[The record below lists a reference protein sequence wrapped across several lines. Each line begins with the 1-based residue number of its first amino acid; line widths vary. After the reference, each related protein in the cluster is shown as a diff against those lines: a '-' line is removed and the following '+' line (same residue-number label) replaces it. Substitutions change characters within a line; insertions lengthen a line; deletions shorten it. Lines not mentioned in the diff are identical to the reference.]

1 MSVSPSPNLAGG
13 TLTPTT
19 NWGQY
24 NQTAFIIQQLL
35 GKIQTATLV
44 RVLSCSNEGDV
55 SAVGTVDLL
64 PLVNQIDG
72 NGSPTP
78 HGPISNIPYFRLQG
92 GTNAIVIDPQVG
104 DLGIAIFASRD
115 ISQVKVTKDQALP
128 GSLRQY
134 DWQDGLYLGGLLNGT
149 PQQFIQFNSDGISIS
164 SPSTVTIA
172 ATTIALQ
179 GNVTMSKGLT
189 VVNDVVANGIS
200 LDTHTHTSEAPG
212 TPTSPPLP

>member
-1 MSVSPSPNLAGG
+1 MASPSLALSGG
-13 TLTPTT
+13 GLTPTT

-24 NQTAFIIQQLL
+24 NQIAFIIGQLF
-35 GKIQTATLV
+35 GKIQTATIV
-44 RVLSCSNEGDV
+44 KVLSCTNDGDL
-55 SAVGTVDLL
+55 SPVGTVDLL
-64 PLVNQIDG
+64 PLVNQVDG

-92 GTNAIVIDPQVG
+92 GTNAIVMDPQVG

-115 ISQVKVTKDQALP
+115 ISQVKVTKAQALP

-149 PQQFIQFNSDGISIS
+149 PQQFIQFNADGISIS

-189 VVNDVVANGIS
+189 VVNDVIANGIS
-200 LDTHTHTSEAPG
+200 LDTHTHTSEAEG